1 MIKKVHMSK
10 KGIMEHQWKFVCFIE
25 FLIFYFSFVIDALQ
39 TFLTKPSAILR
50 GFSHYRDAK
59 PNRPKIFVSS
69 DEPGKEEPQAVL
81 LKTNQSSFDVLVEAA
96 LKNAVRYAVLF

>member
-1 MIKKVHMSK
+1 M
-10 KGIMEHQWKFVCFIE
+10 
-25 FLIFYFSFVIDALQ
+25 
-39 TFLTKPSAILR
+39 R

-69 DEPGKEEPQAVL
+69 DDPGKEESQAVL

-96 LKNAVRYAVLF
+96 LKNAVRYAVIF